1 LPSPSEPE
9 RRRAAG
15 AWVVYDLANT
25 IFALGVV
32 GLYLP
37 EWMTRSGV
45 PDAALAVTQATAGVL
60 VILGAPWVGARSDH
74 RRRRM
79 PALITTTLIAV
90 TATMFLTTGPVALT
104 FALLGLALVALN
116 IGSVVYDA
124 LLPTVSTEETRGILS
139 GRGVGV
145 GYLGS
150 FVGLGIGYLTL
161 EVLDLGYAAAFRA
174 MAVAFLL
181 FALPAFRWIR
191 EGQRPPLPGPP
202 PRLRRVAVDLVGSWR
217 RASRY
222 PAVMRF
228 LIARFLYTD
237 AINTLVGGFLTIFAI
252 EELDLDSAG
261 ARNLLGIAIVGA
273 IAGGILGGRLVER
286 RGPADVLRTV
296 LAMWVVAIG
305 SGVVAAV
312 TGFTELGWAIGPIG
326 GFALGGTWAADRVIM
341 IRVSPPRHLGEFY
354 GLYATVGRFAT
365 IVGPLAWALI
375 VDVLG
380 WGRTAAIGALGLFI
394 AAGWWTLRGLDDS
407 RRVWPAELV

>member
-1 LPSPSEPE
+1 MPSPSEQHS
-9 RRRAAG
+9 RRAAN

-37 EWMTRSGV
+37 EWMTRVGV
-45 PDAALAVTQATAGVL
+45 PDSALALTQATAGVV

-79 PALITTTLIAV
+79 PALIITTVVAV
-90 TATMFLTTGPVALT
+90 TATVFLTTGPVALT

-124 LLPTVSTEETRGILS
+124 LLPAVSTEETRGIIS
-139 GRGVGV
+139 GRGVGI
-145 GYLGS
+145 GYVGS

-161 EVLDLGYAAAFRA
+161 EVLDLGYAATFQA
-174 MAVAFLL
+174 MAGAFLL
-181 FALPAFRWIR
+181 FALPAFRWIH
-191 EGQRPPLPGPP
+191 EPDRPPLHGDP

-217 RASRY
+217 RAARH
-222 PAVMRF
+222 PPVMRF
-228 LIARFLYTD
+228 LLARFLYTD

-252 EELDLDSAG
+252 EELGLDSAG

-286 RGPADVLRTV
+286 RGPTNVLRIV
-296 LAMWVVAIG
+296 LAMWVIAIG
-305 SGVVAAV
+305 AGVVAAL
-312 TGFTELGWAIGPIG
+312 TGLTELGWAIGPIG

-341 IRVSPPRHLGEFY
+341 TRVSPPRHLGEFY

-365 IVGPLAWALI
+365 IIGPLVWALI

-407 RRVWPAELV
+407 RRAWPAELM